1 ARAAAL
7 HQGHATGIAG
17 GIHVDPPHHIAS
29 IAATQRS
36 GSRDLDRAAMEAV
49 RHWRFHPAQRNG
61 QPVAGSMDIPF
72 EFKPAQ

>member
-1 ARAAAL
+1 GVTL
-7 HQGHATGIAG
+7 
-17 GIHVDPPHHIAS
+17 V
-29 IAATQRS
+29 QRS